1 MTHAAYTQTY
11 EILLFVNTKQ
21 RRRKKMKVWGL
32 KWRALCACCK
42 NLIDYLRSKAVIY
55 AHVAEQHM

>member
-1 MTHAAYTQTY
+1 MTHAAYIQTY

-21 RRRKKMKVWGL
+21 RRRKKIK
-32 KWRALCACCK
+32 KWRALCACCE
-42 NLIDYLRSKAVIY
+42 NLIDIHDYLCSKPIIY